1 MQTTVILVHGAFAE
15 SASWNGVL
23 PTLQAA
29 GHRVI
34 AYATPLRSVAT
45 DAAGLSALVQ
55 SVDGPVV
62 LVGHSYGGAVVTA
75 VDPGGTTVAALVY
88 VAGFA
93 LEQGESCA
101 DASALAPGSTLA
113 DTLQRVPTGDGG
125 TDLYIDQNRYHQQ
138 FAADLDA
145 DTAALMALTQRPVT
159 EVGLTAPADR
169 PPLWAS
175 VPSWFIFGQLDRNIP
190 AAAHRQMAG
199 RASARAS
206 VEIAGAS
213 HVVGIS
219 HAAETADLIADAV
232 ASAVVN
238 A

>member
-1 MQTTVILVHGAFAE
+1 VQTTVILVHGAFAE
-15 SASWNGVL
+15 SASWNGIV

-55 SVDGPVV
+55 SLDGPVV
-62 LVGHSYGGAVVTA
+62 LVGHSYGGAVVSA
-75 VDPGGTTVAALVY
+75 VDPGGSTVTALVY

-93 LEQGESCA
+93 LQQGESCA
-101 DASALAPGSTLA
+101 DASALAPGSTLS

-125 TDLYIDQNRYHQQ
+125 TDLYIDQSRYHQQ

-145 DTAALMALTQRPVT
+145 DTATLMAVTQRPVT
-159 EVGLTAPADR
+159 EVGLTAPAGR
-169 PPLWAS
+169 RPLWAS
-175 VPSWFIFGQLDRNIP
+175 VPSWFIFGELDRNIP
-190 AAAHRQMAG
+190 AAAHRQMAA
-199 RASARAS
+199 RASARS
-206 VEIAGAS
+206 TVEIPGAS

-219 HAAETADLIADAV
+219 HATETAAVIADAL
-232 ASAVVN
+232 ASAVVH